1 MPGRIAARGAW
12 GTVEWAQDARGQEPA
27 FTFFEGQ
34 EAPDQAKIL
43 ALFQMLAETGRIPNR
58 EKFKSLG
65 ERGLGLFEFKSFQLR
80 VIGDFRPGRRFVVAN
95 GLRKKRGRTGPG
107 RHRDRGPH
115 PEGERPERGKGAE
128 TLKEREGS
136 PPHHC
141 GGAQGTA
148 G

>member
-1 MPGRIAARGAW
+1 M
-12 GTVEWAQDARGQEPA
+12 EWAQDARGQEPA

-80 VIGDFRPGRRFVVAN
+80 FIGDFRPGKRFLVAH
-95 GLRKKRGRTGPG
+95 GLRKKKDEL
-107 RHRDRGPH
+107 DRVDI
-115 PEGERPERGKGAE
+115 E
-128 TLKEREGS
+128 TAARILKENDQRE
-136 PPHHC
+136 
-141 GGAQGTA
+141 AKERRL
-148 G
+148 